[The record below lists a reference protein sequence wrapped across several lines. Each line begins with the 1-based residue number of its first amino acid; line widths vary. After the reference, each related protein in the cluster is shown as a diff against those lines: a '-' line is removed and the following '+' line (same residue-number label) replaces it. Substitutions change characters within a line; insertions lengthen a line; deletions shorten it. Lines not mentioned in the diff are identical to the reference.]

1 MKEWGFVE
9 SDERP
14 DGVQIT
20 ELKVFT
26 NTDIEEVEVQTDDG
40 ETKRQFRFK
49 QTEYDKDE
57 YINLLNAQ
65 VQETQDGLVELA
77 DLILG

>member
-1 MKEWGFVE
+1 MKEWGLVE

-57 YINLLNAQ
+57 YINMLNAQ

-77 DLILG
+77 DLILS

>member
-1 MKEWGFVE
+1 MKEWGMVE

-26 NTDIEEVEVQTDDG
+26 NTDIEEIEVYSEDG
-40 ETKRQFRFK
+40 EKKRGFRFS

-57 YINLLNAQ
+57 YITLLNQQ

-77 DLILG
+77 ELVL

>member
-1 MKEWGFVE
+1 MKEWGVTS

-14 DGVQIT
+14 EGVQIT

-26 NTDIEEVEVQTDDG
+26 NSDIQEVSVEQEDG
-40 ETKRQFRFK
+40 SYKREYHFV

-57 YINLLNAQ
+57 YINLLTEQ
-65 VQETQDGLVELA
+65 VQEMQDGLVEVV

>member
-1 MKEWGFVE
+1 MKEWGLVE

-20 ELKVFT
+20 ELKVFI

-77 DLILG
+77 DLILS

>member
-1 MKEWGFVE
+1 MKEWGLVE

-77 DLILG
+77 DLILS

>member
-1 MKEWGFVE
+1 MKEWGLVE

-65 VQETQDGLVELA
+65 VRETQDGLVELA
-77 DLILG
+77 DLILS

>member
-1 MKEWGFVE
+1 MKEWGLVE

-26 NTDIEEVEVQTDDG
+26 NTDIEEAEVQTDDG

-57 YINLLNAQ
+57 YINLLNTQ
-65 VQETQDGLVELA
+65 VQEVQDGMVELA
-77 DLILG
+77 DMIVG

>member
-26 NTDIEEVEVQTDDG
+26 NTDIEEAEVKTDDG

-77 DLILG
+77 DLILS

>member
-1 MKEWGFVE
+1 MKEWGLVE

-57 YINLLNAQ
+57 YINLLNTQ
-65 VQETQDGLVELA
+65 VQEVQDGMVELA
-77 DLILG
+77 DMIVG

>member
-1 MKEWGFVE
+1 MKEWGLVE

-65 VQETQDGLVELA
+65 VQETQDGLVERA
-77 DLILG
+77 DLILS

>member
-1 MKEWGFVE
+1 MKEWGLVE

-65 VQETQDGLVELA
+65 VQETQDGLVEMA
-77 DLILG
+77 DLILS

>member
-1 MKEWGFVE
+1 MKEWGLVE

-26 NTDIEEVEVQTDDG
+26 NTDIEEVEVKTDDG

-77 DLILG
+77 DLILS